1 MDLRRDA
8 ARFYDWSPTV
18 GKDVGFYRSI
28 LAAQRGRR
36 LLELGCGTG
45 RVLLSL
51 LPDCEEATG
60 VDSSEGMLT
69 VLREKLAD
77 LDAGADHVTLVNADI
92 CSVDLQSRFDLII
105 APGRVFQN
113 LETDTQV
120 DGVFAVIRRHLSP
133 GGSCVLTAY
142 NPNSDRNGIISAW
155 SAADP
160 DVETQTREV
169 PYRDGTL
176 RHSHRRIRFTTEPLV
191 LYSELIAR
199 YREGEREVD
208 CARFISPMR
217 VYYPDE
223 LLQTV
228 TRHGFRVVDKWGGYA
243 GETYGD
249 GPELVVRFTAEAT
262 DE

>member
-1 MDLRRDA
+1 MDLRRDVS
-8 ARFYDWSPTV
+8 RFYDWSPTV

-28 LAAQRGRR
+28 LATQRGRR

-45 RVLLSL
+45 RVLIAL
-51 LPDCEEATG
+51 LPDCEAVTG

-77 LDAGADHVTLVNADI
+77 LDAGADRVTVVEADI
-92 CSVDLQSRFDLII
+92 CSVDLGSRFDLII

-113 LETDTQV
+113 LETDDQV

-142 NPNSDRNGIISAW
+142 NPNRDRNGIISVW

-160 DVETQTREV
+160 DVETQSREV
-169 PYRDGTL
+169 PYRHGTL
-176 RHSHRRIRFTTEPLV
+176 RHSYRQVRFTESPLV
-191 LYSELIAR
+191 LYSELISS

-208 CARFISPMR
+208 SARFISPMR
-217 VYYPDE
+217 VYFPE
-223 LLQTV
+223 EFLQTV
-228 TRHGFRVVDKWGGYA
+228 IRHGFRVVDQWGGYA
-243 GETYGD
+243 GEAYGD
-249 GPELVVRFTAEAT
+249 GPELVVQFTA
-262 DE
+262 